1 VNAAPLP
8 TRAADPPP
16 RGLLLLAALWLV
28 GSIAVS
34 FGLTPPLLAASSTYA
49 PAVRTTLLVLL
60 AGGVVAWPLLRLSGP
75 RPRQPFR
82 RLLLDLLVVAGT
94 FTIAIWP
101 LRLTT
106 PWSTERTLAILL
118 TMIAWVLVVAGPV
131 LWGIRRRSGSART
144 LAMAAI
150 AAILLAGAVPAL
162 ATRTGEGIGVTMAF
176 ADPDAG
182 RWQPF
187 VAVLQLAA
195 PAGTD
200 LPDAM
205 RILATTPLL
214 LAVPLLAIA
223 VAARPREAAAG
234 DAG

>member
-1 VNAAPLP
+1 MSSVPSTP
-8 TRAADPPP
+8 PPDADPPP

-28 GSIAVS
+28 GSIGVS
-34 FGLTPPLLAASSTYA
+34 FGLAPPLLAASSTYA

-75 RPRQPFR
+75 SPRQPFR
-82 RLLLDLLVVAGT
+82 RLLLDLVVIAGT

-106 PWSTERTLAILL
+106 PWSIERAVAILA
-118 TMIAWVLVVAGPV
+118 TMIAWTLVAAGPV
-131 LWGIRRRSGSART
+131 LWGCRRQAGTART
-144 LAMAAI
+144 LAMSAI
-150 AAILLAGAVPAL
+150 AALLLVGAAPAL
-162 ATRTGEGIGVTMAF
+162 AARTGEGVGVTMAF
-176 ADPDAG
+176 ADPEAG

-200 LPDAM
+200 LPPSM
-205 RILATTPLL
+205 RTLAATPLL
-214 LAVPLLAIA
+214 LAVPLLAL
-223 VAARPREAAAG
+223 AAALPPRG
-234 DAG
+234 QPRDEA